1 MNKDLLI
8 DLMLVNT
15 DFTIDEINQMDEW
28 EIRSALGID

>member
-1 MNKDLLI
+1 MDKEFLI

-15 DFTIDEINQMDEW
+15 DFTIDEINEMDDW